1 MWIIEVCYV
10 EYRASYVG
18 HRGKL
23 CGLRRQV
30 MWIIEA
36 SYVNHKGKLCGL

>member
-1 MWIIEVCYV
+1 MWAIE
-10 EYRASYVG
+10 ASYVDY
-18 HRGKL
+18 RGKL

-36 SYVNHKGKLCGL
+36 RYVNYRGKLCGL